1 MGWHLINKGFQ
12 VTTTT
17 IYLLLIEITVLTGAV
32 VAWFIHRAS
41 YSPGTGNYQ
50 TNLTL
55 HELEEQRPV
64 PWGWPNYQP
73 KRPRRAGKPE
83 VAEAMYVLMECIMM
97 EKRLITEGD
106 LQLEHPGIS
115 DSHLNGTP
123 DTGTPAERPASE
135 PKTPQAANDETI
147 DIVDVFGRSKNVLKY
162 SQQGKVAS
170 RQAVFRKND
179 PDLNFQQF
187 EVKEILR
194 PWGW

>member
-1 MGWHLINKGFQ
+1 MKKGFQ

-32 VAWFIHRAS
+32 VGWFIHRAS
-41 YSPGTGNYQ
+41 YSPGTGNYH

-55 HELEEQRPV
+55 HELEEQKAV
-64 PWGWPNYQP
+64 PWGWPNHQP
-73 KRPRRAGKPE
+73 KKPRRVGKLE

-106 LQLEHPGIS
+106 LQLKHPGIS
-115 DSHLNGTP
+115 DSHLNGTR
-123 DTGTPAERPASE
+123 DTGTPAERPTSE
-135 PKTPQAANDETI
+135 HETPQAANDESI

-162 SQQGKVAS
+162 SRQGQVAS
-170 RQAVFRKND
+170 QQAVFRKND
-179 PDLNFQQF
+179 SDLNFRQF
-187 EVKEILR
+187 EEKEILR